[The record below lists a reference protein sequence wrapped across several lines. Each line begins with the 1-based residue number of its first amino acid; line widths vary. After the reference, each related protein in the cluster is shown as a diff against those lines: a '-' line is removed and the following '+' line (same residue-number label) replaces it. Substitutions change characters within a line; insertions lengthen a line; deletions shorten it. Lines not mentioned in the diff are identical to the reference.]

1 MAKRVSLRE
10 FQEGL
15 VRRLADAQSAPRRDL
30 LGLNA
35 GNNQWLVD
43 LSDAGEIL
51 PVPPLA
57 SVPLTRGWF
66 RGLANVRG
74 TLYGVVDLA
83 AFCGGPPTALVGTAR
98 LVLVGQRHGANCGL
112 LVSAT
117 SGLRSPDDFEPDPN
131 ASTDHDWVA
140 RNLRDTHGKRWH
152 HIDVPRL
159 IGHPEFLEASAA

>member
-15 VRRLADAQSAPRRDL
+15 VKRLADAESAPRRDL
-30 LGLNA
+30 LGLAA
-35 GNNQWLVD
+35 GERNWLVD

-57 SVPLTRGWF
+57 SVPLTRPWF

-74 TLYGVVDLA
+74 TLFGIVDLS
-83 AFCGGPPTALVGTAR
+83 AFCGGPVINTGGSAR
-98 LVLVGQRHGANCGL
+98 LVLVGQKHGANCGL

-117 SGLRSPDDFEPDPN
+117 TGLRSPDDFEPDN
-131 ASTDHDWVA
+131 APYQPHDWVSHT
-140 RNLRDTHGKRWH
+140 LRDSHGRPWH
-152 HIDVPRL
+152 HIDVIRL
-159 IGHPEFLEASAA
+159 LGHPSFLEASAA

>member
-30 LGLNA
+30 LGLAA
-35 GNNQWLVD
+35 GSAHWLLD

-51 PVPPLA
+51 PVPALA
-57 SVPLTRGWF
+57 TVPLTRHWF

-74 TLYGVVDLA
+74 TLFGIVDLS
-83 AFCGGPPTALVGTAR
+83 AFCGGPLISPGGAAR
-98 LVLVGQRHGANCGL
+98 LVLIGQRHGANCGL

-117 SGLRSPDDFEPDPN
+117 TGLRSPDDFDLDADTPPEH
-131 ASTDHDWVA
+131 AWVS
-140 RNLRDTHGKRWH
+140 RTLRDTHGRPWQ
-152 HIDVPRL
+152 HIDAPRL
-159 IGHPEFLEASAA
+159 LGHPAFLEASAA

>member
-15 VRRLADAQSAPRRDL
+15 VRRLADARSAPRRDL

-35 GNNQWLVD
+35 GNGHWLVD
-43 LSDAGEIL
+43 LADAGEIL

-57 SVPLTRGWF
+57 TVPLTRNWF

-74 TLYGVVDLA
+74 TLYGVVDLS
-83 AFCGGPPTALVGTAR
+83 AFCGGPQTPVGGAAR
-98 LVLVGQRHGANCGL
+98 LVLIGQRHGANCGL
-112 LVSAT
+112 LVSAA
-117 SGLRSPDDFEPDPN
+117 SGLRSPDDFDVEVNDTTEHEWISR
-131 ASTDHDWVA
+131 AM
-140 RNLRDTHGKRWH
+140 RDTHGRRWQ
-152 HIDVPRL
+152 HIDVLQL